1 MEYEVVIGLEVH
13 TELSTKTKIFCG
25 CTTEFGGQ
33 PNSHVCPVC
42 LGLPGALPH
51 LNKKVVEYA
60 IKAGLALN
68 CSITKYGRMD
78 RKNYFYPDCPKNYQ
92 ISQDELPLCT
102 DGYIEVELEDGSTKK
117 IGIERIHIEEDAG
130 KLLHTGVGTLV
141 DFNRSGVPLAEIV
154 SRPDLRSPKEAVQY
168 LEKLK
173 SILSCIGVSDC
184 KMEEGSLRCDANIS
198 VMEKGSD
205 KFGIRTEIKNM
216 NSFKALEK
224 ALNYETERQITA
236 LENGEK
242 LTQDTRRWDD
252 SNSITTI
259 MRSKEFANDYRYFP
273 EGDLVTLNIEDHWI
287 EDIRKT
293 IPELPYE
300 KEIRF
305 VEQFKIPKYD
315 AGVLTLTMSMA
326 DFFEKSA
333 VASGDAKAAS
343 NWIMGDISKIMKEN
357 AVWVEDLKFTP
368 DQLAELIKLI
378 NSGTISN
385 AIGKKVIVDMFN
397 TGKNPKDIIEEKGLI
412 QNSNEDEILAV
423 VKNILDNNEKSIE
436 DYKNGKKRVL
446 GFIVGLIMKETK
458 GKANPKIVNKLVNEE
473 IKKY

>member
-13 TELSTKTKIFCG
+13 TELSTKTKIYCG

-33 PNSHVCPVC
+33 PNTHVCPVC

-51 LNKKVVEYA
+51 LNKRVVEYG

-102 DGYIEVELEDGSTKK
+102 DGYIEIELEDGSAKK

-141 DFNRSGVPLAEIV
+141 DFNRAGVPLAEIV

-205 KFGIRTEIKNM
+205 KFGVRTEIKNM
-216 NSFKALEK
+216 NSFKALDK
-224 ALNYETERQITA
+224 ALNYEIERQIAA

-252 SNSITTI
+252 NNNVTAI

-273 EGDLVTLNIEDHWI
+273 EGDLVTLNIGDEWI
-287 EDIRKT
+287 EEIRKT

-300 KEIRF
+300 KEARF
-305 VEQFKIPKYD
+305 VQQFKIPKYD

-326 DFFEKSA
+326 DFFEKA
-333 VASGDAKAAS
+333 ALASGDAKAAS
-343 NWIMGDISKIMKEN
+343 NWLMGDISKIMKEN

-368 DQLAELIKLI
+368 EQLAELIKLI

-385 AIGKKVIVDMFN
+385 AIGKKVIVDMFD
-397 TGKNPKDIIEEKGLI
+397 TGKDPKIVIEEKGLI
-412 QNSNEDEILAV
+412 QNSNEDEILKV

-436 DYKNGKKRVL
+436 DYKNGRKRVL
-446 GFIVGLIMKETK
+446 GFIVGLVMKETK
-458 GKANPKIVNKLVNEE
+458 GKANPQIVNKLVNEE
-473 IKKY
+473 IKNY